1 METPYGVRPG
11 ELTGTA
17 TFRLMPDDEPVA
29 GASSLSASVVA
40 AGRALEMAYT
50 WTHPDDGEQAGLL
63 LLGIPGP
70 DRAVSAAWVDSW
82 HQPFV
87 TPLVGSASVSGAR
100 ALYEYAPGWFWEI
113 ELEVSDARPTLV
125 MRNVPPE
132 SEAGPD
138 GAYQV
143 TRTEWR

>member
-1 METPYGVRPG
+1 MTMPYGVEPG
-11 ELTGTA
+11 PRTGTA
-17 TFRLMPDDEPVA
+17 TFRLMPSDDFATGASTVTVAAVA
-29 GASSLSASVVA
+29 G
-40 AGRALEMAYT
+40 GRALELAYT

-63 LLGIPGP
+63 LLGSPGP

-87 TPLVGSASVSGAR
+87 TPLVGGAGVSGAR

-132 SEAGPD
+132 REAGPD
-138 GAYQV
+138 GAYEV
-143 TRTEWR
+143 TRTDWR